1 MATGPSKHLQRTV
14 TTMKHFLYYWK
25 HEEIEALREYPNE
38 FIDHLGSDQLKRADV
53 GDQIFIIGY
62 ENGSMLLLGLLD
74 VDLIVDFPTAQKIL
88 GRDNIIKKDLH
99 AIAKDDR
106 YLPCLIPV
114 DDLLPDLDVITA
126 DSLERIGLPIHPNR
140 FQTMRR
146 LTEASAKK
154 LHEYYDSEFDG
165 PNNLLERDEEEKDAI
180 AEHVFSRL
188 NGELN
193 VHLSDDAVGHIA
205 DAVMQRLLKKD
216 FIENMAEAAADSAAD
231 SACDVIQNTLG
242 IKRSGLM
249 LKRGGIRRAGGAL
262 NRTPLDEILDYVS
275 DNAETLED
283 IQNKLKRIE
292 EKLKGN

>member
-1 MATGPSKHLQRTV
+1 V
-14 TTMKHFLYYWK
+14 
-25 HEEIEALREYPNE
+25 LREYPNE

-74 VDLIVDFPTAQKIL
+74 VDLMVDLPTAQKIL

-99 AIAKDDR
+99 AIAKDEG

-126 DSLERIGLPIHPNR
+126 DRLERIGLPIHPNR

-165 PNNLLERDEEEKDAI
+165 PNNLLERDEEGDCNYSNEYSEEKFLVKVKRYALKAGSEVIEKALCMYEALRDDDTPGWAKTIII
-180 AEHVFSRL
+180 AALGYFISPIDVIPDVAPVVGFTDDLGVLAAAFTSVAVCIKDEHV
-188 NGELN
+188 
-193 VHLSDDAVGHIA
+193 
-205 DAVMQRLLKKD
+205 
-216 FIENMAEAAADSAAD
+216 
-231 SACDVIQNTLG
+231 
-242 IKRSGLM
+242 
-249 LKRGGIRRAGGAL
+249 
-262 NRTPLDEILDYVS
+262 
-275 DNAETLED
+275 
-283 IQNKLKRIE
+283 
-292 EKLKGN
+292 EKAKATMVRWFG